1 MAERQRIDSCR
12 ILTETPAGWPGFFVA
27 QPSDRRG
34 QCDLY
39 ATPASVRTNEC
50 DDSVLTLGL
59 RATPPACAAAAFCF
73 ASPSASAHTF
83 GTVYNLPVP
92 FWMYAYGATAALVV
106 SFAIVAFFAAVP
118 TAGTAARGVDRT
130 TGSTARVGWQWLTLV
145 RLLSVLML
153 ALAIVAGFV
162 GTQIP
167 SANVNMT
174 LFWIV
179 FVLGCFYL
187 TALCGDVYGL
197 ANPWRALCTFIEL
210 ASPKAFRPRVPYP
223 SWLAYYPS
231 LVLYGAFI
239 WIELFGHSQPRS
251 LAVGL
256 LAYTAINLAG
266 ATIVGKD
273 AWFRHGE
280 FFAVMFRLAGK
291 IAPIEYVKET
301 GAVERYVIRLRKPV
315 LGLLDEP
322 PEHGSLLL
330 FVLFMLSSTAFDGIH
345 ETLPW
350 VNVFW
355 KDIYPTL
362 AALTKRPYLDL
373 VGFYYYWQWAMLVM
387 SPFVYLVIYLF
398 FVWLA
403 KVFAASSVPVRT
415 LALQF
420 AFSLVPIAFVY
431 HITHYYTLLVSQGV
445 NIVRLI
451 SDPFGFG
458 WNLFGTADSIATPIV
473 LDASGVWHTQVSLI
487 LAGHIVGVY
496 LAHIEALRNFP
507 NPRRAI
513 VSQLPMLL
521 LMVLLTT
528 AGLWI
533 LSLPIAAGQIVQPAA
548 RG

>member
-1 MAERQRIDSCR
+1 M
-12 ILTETPAGWPGFFVA
+12 
-27 QPSDRRG
+27 DRVDC
-34 QCDLY
+34 CDALSPKP
-39 ATPASVRTNEC
+39 TVVKTNKYHS
-50 DDSVLTLGL
+50 SVLIMLR
-59 RATPPACAAAAFCF
+59 RATPLTCAAAGFYSF
-73 ASPSASAHTF
+73 SPSAGAHTF

-106 SFAIVAFFAAVP
+106 SFAIVAYFAAVP
-118 TAGTAARGVDRT
+118 TGAVAARGGDRIVK
-130 TGSTARVGWQWLTLV
+130 SAARIAGQWLTLL
-145 RLLSVLML
+145 RILSVLTL
-153 ALAIVAGFV
+153 VLAIIAGFV

-167 SANVNMT
+167 GANINMT

-187 TALCGDVYGL
+187 TALFGDVYSL
-197 ANPWRALCTFIEL
+197 ANPWRALCTPIER
-210 ASPKAFRPRVPYP
+210 AIPEAFRPRVRFP

-231 LVLYGAFI
+231 LVLYVAFI

-251 LAVGL
+251 LAVVL
-256 LAYTAINLAG
+256 LAYTAINFAG
-266 ATIVGKD
+266 AAIVGKET
-273 AWFRHGE
+273 WFRYGE

-291 IAPIEYVKET
+291 IAPIEYVKDA
-301 GAVERYVIRLRKPV
+301 GAVERYVVRLRKPV
-315 LGLLDEP
+315 VGLLDEP

-362 AALTKRPYLDL
+362 AALTHRPYLVL
-373 VGFYYYWQWAMLVM
+373 VDFYYYWQWAMLVI
-387 SPFVYLVIYLF
+387 SPFVYLAIYLA

-403 KVFAASSVPVRT
+403 RVFATTSASVRT

-431 HITHYYTLLVSQGV
+431 HITHYYTLLIAQGA
-445 NIVRLI
+445 NIIRLI
-451 SDPFGFG
+451 SDPFGYG
-458 WNLFGTADSIATPIV
+458 WDLFGTANAIATPIV
-473 LDASGVWHTQVSLI
+473 LDASGVWHTQVGLI
-487 LAGHIVGVY
+487 LIGHIVGVY
-496 LAHIEALRNFP
+496 LAHIEALRNFA
-507 NPRRAI
+507 NPRRAF

-548 RG
+548 SG